1 MLTADLGTLQST
13 TTLPEDDCI
22 VVVVLKGV
30 GEGSKYRFIY
40 QQLLLGVEGRAE
52 LIGGE
57 EEEEE
62 AKEVM
67 RKACTQLGIVDGG
80 DGSPL
85 IDGRHRAV
93 LHKKQYH

>member
-22 VVVVLKGV
+22 VVVVLKGGGGA
-30 GEGSKYRFIY
+30 GEYVYRFIY

-62 AKEVM
+62 EEVKEVM
-67 RKACTQLGIVDGG
+67 RKACTAWH
-80 DGSPL
+80 S
-85 IDGRHRAV
+85 
-93 LHKKQYH
+93 